1 MGAPCVLAS
10 LGASDPEARKHHLNG
25 HGFDRS
31 SSVAFG
37 RVAEA
42 YERCRPSYPG
52 EIVAWVIEKLRL
64 GPGKTVVDVGA
75 GTGKLTRQLVPTGA
89 RVIAVEP
96 LEEMREQLLGAVEGV
111 EVLAGSA
118 EALPLPDLAADGI
131 TVAAAFHWFDVDRA
145 LPELHRVLKPGCGL
159 AIIGNGRDLEQPLQ
173 AAVQSIIEVY
183 LPGLDELRGWIPVLE
198 ASPLFGPLEGVEAT
212 FEQYFD
218 AAGLAE
224 RVGTISYI
232 ARLPDDERAEVL
244 ARVRALGEAQPEKP
258 FPFLYRAEA
267 VVCMRRDD
275 D

>member
-1 MGAPCVLAS
+1 VVER
-10 LGASDPEARKHHLNG
+10 LG
-25 HGFDRS
+25 
-31 SSVAFG
+31 
-37 RVAEA
+37 
-42 YERCRPSYPG
+42 
-52 EIVAWVIEKLRL
+52 L
-64 GPGKTVVDVGA
+64 GPGTTLVDVAA

-96 LEEMREQLLGAVEGV
+96 LEEMRAQLVAAVPGV
-111 EVLAGSA
+111 ETLAGTA
-118 EALPLPDLAADGI
+118 EALPLPDASADGI

-159 AIIGNGRDLEQPLQ
+159 AIVGNGRDLGQPLQ
-173 AAVQSIIEVY
+173 TAVQQIIGSY
-183 LPGLDELRGWIPVLE
+183 LPGLGELSGWIPVLE

-212 FEQYFD
+212 FEQHFD

-224 RVGTISYI
+224 RISTISYI

-244 ARVRALGEAQPEKP
+244 AQVRALGEAQPETP